1 MRGLRK
7 LPRYMLH
14 VIVFA
19 VDSSDTS
26 RTSIPYQCSRTL
38 RFQTFQNPSFDDFAN
53 GSLARRPRLLV
64 NPGQKGVGLTEDKKD
79 QFMIQ
84 GSKNW
89 SSDLKFRKSRNLF
102 RTDRKCP
109 FVQNEKGLEL
119 RSIELKFFENR
130 KF

>member
-19 VDSSDTS
+19 VDSSDTT

-38 RFQTFQNPSFDDFAN
+38 RFQIIQNPSFEDFAN
-53 GSLARRPRLLV
+53 GFPAET
-64 NPGQKGVGLTEDKKD
+64 PGSWKSPGRKGVGLTEDKKD

-89 SSDLKFRKSRNLF
+89 SSDLKLRKSRNLF
-102 RTDRKCP
+102 QTDRKFP
-109 FVQNEKGLEL
+109 FVENQKGLEL